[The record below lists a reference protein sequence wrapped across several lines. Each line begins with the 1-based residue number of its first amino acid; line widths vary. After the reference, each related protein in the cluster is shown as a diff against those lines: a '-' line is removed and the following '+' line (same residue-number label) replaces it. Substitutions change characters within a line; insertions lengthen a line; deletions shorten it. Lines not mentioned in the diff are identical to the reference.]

1 MRNALRRFAGV
12 MVGAAAVTAVAALS
26 RVPYVAEPDG
36 HALLRLSWRARGETL
51 ATCRRA
57 TEAELA
63 GVPAHMRQEVICE
76 GGRLAAYRLFV
87 AIDRRPVLSEVAP
100 GSGVAGDRPI
110 YVLNEFALTP
120 GRHHLVV
127 RFAKDSTV
135 AGESPDHGSTESPD
149 VRQPSRRAVPP
160 LLRLDTTVFVP
171 EHAVL
176 LVTYDSERRRLVLLG
191 GAPDP

>member
-12 MVGAAAVTAVAALS
+12 LVGAAAVTAVAALS

-36 HALLRLSWRARGETL
+36 HAMLRLSWRARGETF
-51 ATCRRA
+51 ASCRRA

-76 GGRLAAYRLFV
+76 GERLAAYRLFV
-87 AIDRRPVLSEVAP
+87 AIDGRTVLSEVAP

-110 YVLNEFALTP
+110 YVLNEFALAP
-120 GRHHLVV
+120 GRHHLEV
-127 RFAKDSTV
+127 RFAKDSTD
-135 AGESPDHGSTESPD
+135 AGERPDDGITESPD
-149 VRQPSRRAVPP
+149 VRRPSRHAVPP
-160 LLRLDTTVFVP
+160 LLRLDTTVIVP

-191 GAPDP
+191 AAPEP